1 MYTTTRTPRARALG
15 LLIASYVLL
24 YITYMAARSTWVSG
38 AFQGVNS
45 IDYIDLS
52 LYDLANYPVINSPL
66 GSKPAINTLLGH
78 PAPVALLA
86 IAAVLFTLTYFMKTG
101 LFTIIGILTVWLAHQ
116 SVSKTTNL
124 LLSPTGEGRFVV
136 YEDILTTYLASC
148 WAIMLVSGLL
158 AVQITY
164 IDRIERAETGED
176 GILDSIYAVQ
186 KTTLNRYS
194 KVLEKKA

>member
-1 MYTTTRTPRARALG
+1 MSAITRTPRARALG
-15 LLIASYVLL
+15 LLVVAYVLL
-24 YITYMAARSTWVSG
+24 YITYISTRSMWVSG

-45 IDYIDLS
+45 IDYIELS
-52 LYDLANYPVINSPL
+52 LYDLANYPIVNSPL
-66 GSKPAINTLLGH
+66 GSKPAISTLLGH
-78 PAPVALLA
+78 PAPAALLA
-86 IAAVLFTLTYFMKTG
+86 IAAILFTLTYVMKTG
-101 LFTIIGILTVWLAHQ
+101 LFTIFGVLTVWLAHQ

-124 LLSPTGEGRFVV
+124 LLGPAGEGRFVV
-136 YEDILTTYLASC
+136 YEDTLTMYFASC
-148 WAIMLVSGLL
+148 WAIMFIAGLL
-158 AVQITY
+158 AMQITY

>member
-1 MYTTTRTPRARALG
+1 MSTTTRTPRARALG
-15 LLIASYVLL
+15 LLLASYILL

-66 GSKPAINTLLGH
+66 GGKPAINTLLGH

-86 IAAVLFTLTYFMKTG
+86 IAAVLFMLTYVMKTG
-101 LFTIIGILTVWLAHQ
+101 LFTIVGILTVWLAHQ
-116 SVSKTTNL
+116 SVSKTMNL

-136 YEDILTTYLASC
+136 YDDILTMYLASC
-148 WAIMLVSGLL
+148 WAIMFVSGLF
-158 AVQITY
+158 AIQITY
-164 IDRIERAETGED
+164 IDRMARAETGED